1 VNRYHRRLCGSD
13 RWADH
18 MESNVLPHVL
28 GEIELG
34 DDVLEVGPGYGAA
47 TRVLAG
53 AVPRLTALEI
63 DRRLADRLRTRLAE
77 QLGSGL
83 SVVDGDGTDM
93 PFDDGRF
100 SAVACFTMLHHV
112 PSRDAQD
119 RMFAECARVLRP
131 DGVFAGRDLTDDF
144 RSRLIH
150 IGDTYVPVAVA
161 DLADRFEV
169 AGFRSAEVTDLGGAV
184 SFAAYR

>member
-1 VNRYHRRLCGSD
+1 
-13 RWADH
+13 
-18 MESNVLPHVL
+18 MESSLLPRTL
-28 GEIELG
+28 GQIELG

-83 SVVDGDGTDM
+83 SVVDGDGTNM
-93 PFDDGRF
+93 PFDAGRF

-112 PSRDAQD
+112 PSRHAQD

-131 DGVFAGRDLTDDF
+131 GGVFAGRDLTDGF

-161 DLADRFEV
+161 DLADRFEA
-169 AGFRSAEVTDLGGAV
+169 AGFRSADVTDLGGAV
-184 SFAAYR
+184 SFTAYR

>member
-1 VNRYHRRLCGSD
+1 VNRFHRRLCGSD
-13 RWADH
+13 RWAAH
-18 MESNVLPHVL
+18 MESSLLPRTL
-28 GEIELG
+28 GQIELG

-83 SVVDGDGTDM
+83 SVVDGDGTNM
-93 PFDDGRF
+93 PFDAGRF

-112 PSRDAQD
+112 PSRHAQD

-131 DGVFAGRDLTDDF
+131 GGVFAGRDLTDGF
-144 RSRLIH
+144 GSRLIH

-161 DLADRFEV
+161 DLADRFEA
-169 AGFRSAEVTDLGGAV
+169 AGFRSADVTDLGGAV
-184 SFAAYR
+184 SFTAYR

>member
-1 VNRYHRRLCGSD
+1 MNRYHRRLCGSH
-13 RWADH
+13 RWAAH
-18 MESNVLPHVL
+18 MESNVLPRML
-28 GEIELG
+28 GQIELG

-63 DRRLADRLRTRLAE
+63 DGRLADRLRTRLAE
-77 QLGSGL
+77 QLGNGL

-93 PFDDGRF
+93 PFDAGRF

-131 DGVFAGRDLTDDF
+131 GGVFAGRDLTDDF

-161 DLADRFEV
+161 DLADRFEA
-169 AGFRSAEVTDLGGAV
+169 AGFRSAGVTDLGGAV